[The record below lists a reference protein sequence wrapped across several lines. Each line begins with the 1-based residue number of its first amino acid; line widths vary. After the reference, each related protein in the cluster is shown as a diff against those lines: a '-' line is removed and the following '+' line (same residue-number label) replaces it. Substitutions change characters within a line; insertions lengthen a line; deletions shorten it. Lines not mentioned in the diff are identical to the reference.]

1 MPLEHRQLELQ
12 VLLVQQEPLER
23 LELQA
28 LLLLLVL
35 EPLLEQLEPLL
46 EQLLEQLLEP
56 LLEQLLEQ
64 LGLAVRTRK

>member
-35 EPLLEQLEPLL
+35 EQLEP
-46 EQLLEQLLEP
+46 LLEP
-56 LLEQLLEQ
+56 LLEQLLVQ
-64 LGLAVRTRK
+64 LGLVVRTRK

>member
-28 LLLLLVL
+28 LLLLL
-35 EPLLEQLEPLL
+35 
-46 EQLLEQLLEP
+46 
-56 LLEQLLEQ
+56 
-64 LGLAVRTRK
+64 